1 MGVLSGI
8 NTTNFPCTLNSVQRR
23 LLLGSHLK
31 HNCEMLVS
39 TCPSPWVTDMRSCI
53 MDTYLYRGITICK
66 KKSQY
71 NPSGKEYYNSQRQY
85 YTIEVI
91 F

>member
-8 NTTNFPCTLNSVQRR
+8 NTTNFPCTLNSVQRQ

-39 TCPSPWVTDMRSCI
+39 TCPSPWVTDMHSCI

-66 KKSQY
+66 KKNHNIILQAR
-71 NPSGKEYYNSQRQY
+71 NIIIAKGNITQLR
-85 YTIEVI
+85 
-91 F
+91 